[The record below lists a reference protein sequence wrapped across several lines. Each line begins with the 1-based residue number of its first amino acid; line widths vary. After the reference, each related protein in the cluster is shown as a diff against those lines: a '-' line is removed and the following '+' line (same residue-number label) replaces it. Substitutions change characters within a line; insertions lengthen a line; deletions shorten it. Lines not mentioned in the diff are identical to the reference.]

1 MFSYRKYLFQVPGTC
16 GNKDEIKNTLRM
28 SKEISQPRSNYLSLT
43 FYSPTNKIT
52 LTANKNMEF
61 YILAKQ
67 IYNLESLDELRFLL
81 DGTRIQIHLTLAEKY
96 IQDNDVIEIVQEMSG
111 GKGPSDENILKMLEN
126 CKSDSEDSEEDS
138 DADQFEK
145 SKEGAERADQNI
157 HNVSRPP
164 GLQLRRQR

>member
-16 GNKDEIKNTLRM
+16 RNKDEIKNTLRM

-81 DGTRIQIHLTLAEKY
+81 DGTRIQIHLTLAENY
-96 IQDNDVIEIVQEMSG
+96 I
-111 GKGPSDENILKMLEN
+111 
-126 CKSDSEDSEEDS
+126 
-138 DADQFEK
+138 
-145 SKEGAERADQNI
+145 
-157 HNVSRPP
+157 
-164 GLQLRRQR
+164 